1 MFLTEH
7 KKHYRT
13 FRAAPYLASNASRG
27 TSLAVPSLA
36 FRQMTMKRIVL
47 LAFVIQCAS
56 CDRRPADEPQA
67 ERYATLIKAEVTA
80 YEYAAAWDH
89 YDDGSFEAFDS
100 VQFEIAA
107 PVDLAGESLQVLVEP
122 SELPPDSPLRTVGTK
137 CTFEMNLEHL
147 DADQLFWG
155 VLENVRARKP

>member
-1 MFLTEH
+1 
-7 KKHYRT
+7 
-13 FRAAPYLASNASRG
+13 
-27 TSLAVPSLA
+27 
-36 FRQMTMKRIVL
+36 MTMGRIAPVVL
-47 LAFVIQCAS
+47 VTLFAS
-56 CDRRPADEPQA
+56 CDRRPTDEPRA
-67 ERYATLIKAEVTA
+67 EQYTTLIKAEVTA